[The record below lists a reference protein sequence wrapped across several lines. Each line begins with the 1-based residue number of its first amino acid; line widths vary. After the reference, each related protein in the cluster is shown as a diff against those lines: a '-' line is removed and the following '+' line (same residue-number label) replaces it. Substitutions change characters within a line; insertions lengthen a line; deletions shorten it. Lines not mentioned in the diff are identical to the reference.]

1 MSARLPSDARRILEN
16 GTLCQLAVAA
26 PSGPHMT
33 PVVYVLDGD
42 VLWITTARS
51 SVKARAWRR
60 DASVAGLVRAGGL
73 AVGFRGRARTYDA
86 LDPLSWPA
94 AAASGPRLA
103 RAATRFTLKNARFF
117 AGYAADAHRVPL
129 AWTPPGRVFVR
140 VSLDAGFAAN
150 PALGDEA
157 ITSGWGS
164 WPGGSSEMAASF
176 VALAPSRSL
185 DLGVP
190 SDVRRRVGAGGEGA
204 LALASAGGLLALPVT
219 WRRVAREGAY
229 EARVPIGFADLAG
242 VRRAAQA
249 ALVVEHLAG
258 WRAAEMTGMMLRGRA
273 ELFARGRTRR
283 GAAALAERAGS
294 GEALVRV
301 RPEAV
306 VWWRGWSSGTVT
318 APAGRGARRRPVAV
332 IRGDAR

>member
-1 MSARLPSDARRILEN
+1 MSGRLPPDARRVLEN
-16 GTLCQLAVAA
+16 GTLCHVAA
-26 PSGPHMT
+26 ATPSGPHMT
-33 PVVYVLDGD
+33 PVVFVLDGD
-42 VLWITTARS
+42 ALWITTARS
-51 SVKARAWRR
+51 SVKARAIRR

-73 AVGFRGRARTYDA
+73 AVGFRGRARTYDT

-140 VSLDAGFAAN
+140 ISLDAGFAAD
-150 PALGDEA
+150 PVLGGE
-157 ITSGWGS
+157 IRSRWGS
-164 WPGGSSEMAASF
+164 WPEGSSVMAASF
-176 VALAPSRSL
+176 TALGPARSL
-185 DLGVP
+185 DLRAP

-204 LALASAGGLLALPVT
+204 LALASADGLVALPVT
-219 WRRVAREGAY
+219 WRRAAREGAY
-229 EARVPIGFADLAG
+229 EARVPIGLADLAG
-242 VRRAAQA
+242 LRPADTVAM
-249 ALVVEHLAG
+249 VVDHLAV

-273 ELFARGRTRR
+273 EVFAPGRTRR
-283 GAAALAERAGS
+283 GVTALAERAGP

-306 VWWRGWSSGTVT
+306 VWWRGWSSGTVR
-318 APAGRGARRRPVAV
+318 APAARGARRRSMSRAG
-332 IRGDAR
+332 RDAR

>member
-1 MSARLPSDARRILEN
+1 
-16 GTLCQLAVAA
+16 
-26 PSGPHMT
+26 MT
-33 PVVYVLDGD
+33 PVVFVLDGD
-42 VLWITTARS
+42 ALWITTARS
-51 SVKARAWRR
+51 SVKARAIRR
-60 DASVAGLVRAGGL
+60 DPSVAGVVRAGGL
-73 AVGFRGRARTYDA
+73 AVGFRGRARMYDA

-140 VSLDAGFAAN
+140 ISLDAGFVAD
-150 PALGDEA
+150 PALGGEA
-157 ITSGWGS
+157 IRSRWGS
-164 WPGGSSEMAASF
+164 WPEGSSVMAASF
-176 VALAPSRSL
+176 TALGPVRSL
-185 DLGVP
+185 DLRAP

-204 LALASAGGLLALPVT
+204 LALASADGLLALPVT

-229 EARVPIGFADLAG
+229 EARVPIELADLAG
-242 VRRAAQA
+242 VRPVAAGA
-249 ALVVEHLAG
+249 MVVDHLAA

-273 ELFARGRTRR
+273 EVFAPGRTRR
-283 GAAALAERAGS
+283 GVIALAERARP

-306 VWWRGWSSGTVT
+306 VWWRGWSSGTVR
-318 APAGRGARRRPVAV
+318 APAPRGARRQPVSAD
-332 IRGDAR
+332 RGGAR